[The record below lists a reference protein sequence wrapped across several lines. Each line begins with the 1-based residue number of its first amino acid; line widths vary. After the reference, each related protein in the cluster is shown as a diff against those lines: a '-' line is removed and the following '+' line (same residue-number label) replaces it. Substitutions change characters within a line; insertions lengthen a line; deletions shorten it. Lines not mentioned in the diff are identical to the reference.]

1 MILPSPVT
9 AASVLPLGVKA
20 SALTSPPV
28 CRRCA
33 DSGGWMA
40 RVQQRNA
47 SLPVRPTAISRPS
60 NTNLPGWDSLPS
72 FHTVGGEGERSPD
85 AVVAGEAP
93 GDRRPSRRS
102 PCRRLAVG
110 AEDELQHGA
119 RVPAQLWRGI
129 ADATSQRVTVPS
141 GFAEAAVLPSR
152 LNNSQ
157 FGLPVNPPVA
167 VRVSPVRTATSWMPP
182 STPTAAVRPSGL
194 SAGAW

>member
-28 CRRCA
+28 CRRVRRFRVVGWLESNSATPSACEA
-33 DSGGWMA
+33 DRDQPAVGHE
-40 RVQQRNA
+40 
-47 SLPVRPTAISRPS
+47 P
-60 NTNLPGWDSLPS
+60 PGWDSYLLP
-72 FHTVGGEGERSPD
+72 TVGGEGERSPD

-93 GDRRPSRRS
+93 GDRRPVAAHRVE
-102 PCRRLAVG
+102 RLAVG

-119 RVPAQLWRGI
+119 RVPRSSARGI
-129 ADATSQRVTVPS
+129 ADATSQRVVPS
-141 GFAEAAVLPSR
+141 GFAEAMVLPSR

-182 STPTAAVRPSGL
+182 STPTAAVRTSGL